1 MKNYIGLDIGTTS
14 VSAVRV
20 AGGKVEQSVTLS
32 GSPFLCDYARTQDA
46 DVAVQLALS
55 AFSQLKNEETA
66 AVGVTGQMHGIL
78 YVDKEGNAI
87 SPLYTWQNPYGNELF
102 AEGESYA
109 SRISALTGYKM
120 ASGYG
125 LTTLFYHT
133 VKGEVPQGAAK
144 ICTVHDYLAMKLAE
158 NCEPVTHPS
167 DAASLGAFDLA
178 SLCFDRPALNKAG
191 VNCDLLPTVQKD
203 GFVGKT
209 AEGIPVTVA
218 IGDNQAA
225 VYGALGNQAGVSVNV
240 GTGSQVSVPLAALP
254 EQAECEIRPYLFGAY
269 LGVDCPLCGGRSY
282 ALLRDFFAQTLAAFG
297 AETSGDLYT
306 PLNALLEKGEE
317 KYLSSAPCFTPL
329 FCGTRTSPKSRA
341 TIEGISDKNFTPE
354 AFAFALV
361 EGMAQ
366 ELWEGYEKI
375 AGGLPV
381 AHLAASGNG
390 IRKNP
395 VLARALQ
402 RKFGAPLT
410 LPEGK
415 EEAAFGAAKYAFDLK
430 ENAYA
435 LCEKNPIAA
444 NAL

>member
-1 MKNYIGLDIGTTS
+1 DIIHWNNGVWDTMRLYGDGTFTTLEDYKKTILRM
-14 VSAVRV
+14 AKIMTEYY
-20 AGGKVEQSVTLS
+20 GKKVIFATTTPVDDRYPYS
-32 GSPFLCDYARTQDA
+32 
-46 DVAVQLALS
+46 
-55 AFSQLKNEETA
+55 KNEDILKFNA
-66 AVGVTGQMHGIL
+66 AVVPELEKMGVIINDLHSFVAPH
-78 YVDKEGNAI
+78 VDEYIKEGDFI
-87 SPLYTWQNPYGNELF
+87 HLSE
-102 AEGESYA
+102 
-109 SRISALTGYKM
+109 
-120 ASGYG
+120 
-125 LTTLFYHT
+125 
-133 VKGEVPQGAAK
+133 KGIDACAK
-144 ICTVHDYLAMKLAE
+144 
-158 NCEPVTHPS
+158 PS

-375 AGGLPV
+375 AGGLSV

-415 EEAAFGAAKYAFDLK
+415 EEAAFGAAKYAFALK
-430 ENAYA
+430 ENAFA
-435 LCEKNPIAA
+435 LCEKNPNAA